1 MHIHNEEQGNSCG
14 MCCTKISNLSVNF
27 GKETVLSDINLHIH
41 CGELTALI
49 GPNGAGKS
57 TLFKAIIGTVPHS
70 GTIRFT
76 DFENKQTSRPKIGY
90 VPQFLEID
98 RNSPISVIDL
108 FSISSSS
115 FPAWLGTEKKV
126 RLKAEHYL
134 AEVEAGHLIE
144 RRLGA
149 LSGGELQ
156 RVLLALAL
164 RSHPDILLF
173 DEPVSGVDKNGLL
186 LFYRIIDKIRKNFDL
201 TVIIISHDHAT
212 ISKFADRFIL
222 LDHKVLAT
230 GAPDDVLSSNA
241 YKNLFGN
248 GGISDDSSI

>member
-1 MHIHNEEQGNSCG
+1 MHMHNSKSGNSCG
-14 MCCTKISNLSVNF
+14 MCCTKISDLSVNF
-27 GKETVLSDINLHIH
+27 GRSAVLSDINLHIH

-57 TLFKAIIGTVPHS
+57 TLFKAIIGAVPHT
-70 GTIRFT
+70 GEIRFT
-76 DFENKQTSRPKIGY
+76 DFENRQTSRPKIGY
-90 VPQFLEID
+90 VPQSLETD
-98 RNSPISVIDL
+98 RNSPISVLDL
-108 FSISSSS
+108 FSITSSI
-115 FPAWLGTEKKV
+115 FPAWLGVRKKA
-126 RLKAEHYL
+126 RLEALHFL
-134 AEVEAGHLIE
+134 SEVDAAHLID

-186 LFYRIIDKIRKNFDL
+186 LFYRILDKIRKNFDL

-212 ISKFADRFIL
+212 ISKFADRLIL
-222 LDHKVLAT
+222 LDRKVLAT
-230 GAPDDVLSSNA
+230 GTPSEVISSDA
-241 YKNLFGN
+241 YKNIFGN
-248 GGISDDSSI
+248 GGAAHGASL